1 MNTASPIISVRE
13 VDKEYRVGSERI
25 HALRD
30 VTVDVAPGDFVALM
44 GPSGSGKSTLM
55 HVVGGLLSPDAGTVT
70 VAGEELSR
78 LGDGRLS
85 AFRNRTVGFVF
96 QFFNLQPYAT
106 ALENVALPML
116 FAGVG
121 RRERRE
127 RARAALEEVGLLHRA
142 GHRPS
147 ELSGGEMQR
156 VSIARAIVN
165 RPPLLLADE
174 PTGNLDRVSSQRV
187 LELIQRIHE
196 ERGVTILLVTH
207 DERVAALARR
217 VLFIDRGEVG
227 CSAREPI

>member
-1 MNTASPIISVRE
+1 MSPSPIIRLSS
-13 VDKEYRVGSERI
+13 VDKEYHVGSERI

-30 VTVDVAPGDFVALM
+30 VSVDLDAGDFVALM
-44 GPSGSGKSTLM
+44 GPSGSGKTTLM
-55 HVVGGLLSPDAGTVT
+55 HVIGGLLSPDSGSVI
-70 VAGEELSR
+70 VAGQELSR
-78 LGDGRLS
+78 LGDGSLS

-116 FAGVG
+116 FAGVP

-127 RARAALEEVGLLHRA
+127 RARQALEEVGLLHRA

-165 RPPLLLADE
+165 DPPLLLADE
-174 PTGNLDRVSSQRV
+174 PTGNLDRVSSQLV
-187 LELIQRIHE
+187 LELIQRINE
-196 ERGVTILLVTH
+196 ERGVTVLLVTH
-207 DERVAALARR
+207 NERVAALAER
-217 VLFIDRGEVG
+217 VLFIDRGEIG
-227 CSAREPI
+227 CSAQEPI